1 MSRRAAALFLALGV
15 VWGIPYLLI
24 KVAVD
29 ELSPAQIVLARTG
42 IAALILLPLALAQGA
57 VRPVLRHWRW
67 LLVFAIVEIAIPW
80 VFLGSAETRLPSSTT
95 GLLVAAVP
103 LAGVAI
109 AFATGHAERLTRVAW
124 LGLLLGIVGVVSL
137 VGFDVGGS
145 DLGAVAA
152 VGVVVV
158 GYAAGP
164 AILSRPLQGLPGI
177 GIMASA
183 LTVTA
188 LVYVPV
194 VLLTDGVPTTLP
206 SGNVVA
212 SVVTLG
218 VVCTA
223 AAFML
228 LFALVGEVGPVR
240 ATTITYLNPAVA
252 VIAGAVVLGEPS
264 HRLDRDRFRAGG
276 HRLLPGQP
284 RGPSSTRGRGG
295 AGRRDLEQLRL
306 RSGVVLVRTADGAST
321 RTRARRAGLRR

>member
-1 MSRRAAALFLALGV
+1 VSRRAASLFLALGV

-29 ELSPAQIVLARTG
+29 ELSPAQIVLGRTA

-67 LLVFAIVEIAIPW
+67 LVLFATVEIAIPW

-103 LAGVAI
+103 LAGVLI
-109 AFATGHAERLTRVAW
+109 AFATGHAERLTSIAW
-124 LGLLLGIVGVVSL
+124 SGLLLGIIGVAAL

-183 LTVTA
+183 QSLTAVA
-188 LVYVPV
+188 YVPV
-194 VLLTDGVPTTLP
+194 VLLTDGVPGPLP
-206 SGNVVA
+206 SADVVA

-252 VIAGAVVLGEPS
+252 VVAGAVFLGEQVTVWTIVGFVLVVTGS
-264 HRLDRDRFRAGG
+264 YLVN
-276 HRLLPGQP
+276 
-284 RGPSSTRGRGG
+284 RGG
-295 AGRRDLEQLRL
+295 RPQPAAGAEL
-306 RSGVVLVRTADGAST
+306 
-321 RTRARRAGLRR
+321 AGETSSSCA

>member
-1 MSRRAAALFLALGV
+1 VSRRAATLFIALGV

-29 ELSPAQIVLARTG
+29 ELSPAQIVLGRTA
-42 IAALILLPLALAQGA
+42 IAALILLPLALAQDA
-57 VRPVLRHWRW
+57 IRPVLREWKW
-67 LLVFAIVEIAIPW
+67 LVLFATVEIAIPW
-80 VFLGSAETRLPSSTT
+80 VFLGSAETRLASSTT

-103 LAGVAI
+103 LAGVLI

-124 LGLLLGIVGVVSL
+124 TGLLLGILGVAAL

-145 DLGAVAA
+145 DLAAVAA
-152 VGVVVV
+152 VGVVVI

-183 LTVTA
+183 LTLTA
-188 LVYVPV
+188 VAYVPV
-194 VLLTDGVPTTLP
+194 ALLTDGPPGPLP
-206 SGNVVA
+206 SADVVA

-252 VIAGAVVLGEPS
+252 VIAGALFLDEQVTVWTVVGFVLVVTGS
-264 HRLDRDRFRAGG
+264 YLVN
-276 HRLLPGQP
+276 
-284 RGPSSTRGRGG
+284 RGG
-295 AGRRDLEQLRL
+295 RPQPTAGAEL
-306 RSGVVLVRTADGAST
+306 
-321 RTRARRAGLRR
+321 AGETSSSCA

>member
-1 MSRRAAALFLALGV
+1 VSRRAAALFLALGV

-29 ELSPAQIVLARTG
+29 ELSPAQIVLARTA
-42 IAALILLPLALAQGA
+42 IAALILLPVAVAQGA
-57 VRPVLRHWRW
+57 VAPVLARWRW
-67 LLVFAIVEIAIPW
+67 LLVFAVVEIAIPW
-80 VFLGSAETRLPSSTT
+80 VFLGHAETRLPSSTT

-103 LAGVAI
+103 LAGLAI
-109 AFATGHAERLTRVAW
+109 AFVTGHAERLTSSAW
-124 LGLLLGIVGVVSL
+124 LGLALGIVGVTAL

-164 AILSRPLQGLPGI
+164 AILSRPLHGLPGI
-177 GIMASA
+177 GIMSTA
-183 LTVTA
+183 LTFTA

-194 VLLTDGVPTTLP
+194 VLLTDGMPGSLP
-206 SGNVVA
+206 SGDVVA
-212 SVVTLG
+212 SVLTLG

-252 VIAGAVVLGEPS
+252 VVAGALVLGEPVTIWTVVGFVLVVTGS
-264 HRLDRDRFRAGG
+264 YLVN
-276 HRLLPGQP
+276 
-284 RGPSSTRGRGG
+284 RGG
-295 AGRRDLEQLRL
+295 RPEPA
-306 RSGVVLVRTADGAST
+306 VGAELAAETSSSC
-321 RTRARRAGLRR
+321 A

>member
-1 MSRRAAALFLALGV
+1 M
-15 VWGIPYLLI
+15 WGIPYLLI
-24 KVAVD
+24 KVALD
-29 ELSPAQIVLARTG
+29 ELSPAQIVLGRTA

-57 VRPVLRHWRW
+57 VRPILPHWRW
-67 LLVFAIVEIAIPW
+67 LLLFAVVEIAIPW
-80 VFLGSAETRLPSSTT
+80 VLLGSAETRLPSSTT

-103 LAGVAI
+103 LAGVLI
-109 AFATGHAERLTRVAW
+109 AFATGHAERLTAVAW
-124 LGLLLGIVGVVSL
+124 LGLALGIVGVAAL

-145 DLGAVAA
+145 DLGAVAQ
-152 VGVVVV
+152 VGVVVI

-183 LTVTA
+183 LTLTA
-188 LVYVPV
+188 VAYVPV
-194 VLLTDGVPTTLP
+194 VLLTDGVPGPLP
-206 SGNVVA
+206 SADVVA

-252 VIAGAVVLGEPS
+252 VVAGALVLGEPVTVWT
-264 HRLDRDRFRAGG
+264 LVGF
-276 HRLLPGQP
+276 
-284 RGPSSTRGRGG
+284 
-295 AGRRDLEQLRL
+295 
-306 RSGVVLVRTADGAST
+306 VLVVTGSYLVNRDGRPQPTAGTDL
-321 RTRARRAGLRR
+321 AGETSSSCA

>member
-1 MSRRAAALFLALGV
+1 MSRRAAVLFLSLGV

-24 KVAVD
+24 KVALD
-29 ELSPAQIVLARTG
+29 ELSPAQIVLARTA

-67 LLVFAIVEIAIPW
+67 LLVFAVVEIAIPW

-103 LAGVAI
+103 LAGVAL
-109 AFATGHAERLTRVAW
+109 AFVTGHAERLTRVAW
-124 LGLLLGIVGVVSL
+124 LGLGLGIVGVAAL

-164 AILSRPLQGLPGI
+164 AILSRPLQGLPGV
-177 GIMASA
+177 GIMATA

-194 VLLTDGVPTTLP
+194 VLLVDGVPGGLP

-212 SVVTLG
+212 SVLTLG

-252 VIAGAVVLGEPS
+252 VIAGAAVLGEPVTIWTVIGFVLVVTGS
-264 HRLDRDRFRAGG
+264 YLVN
-276 HRLLPGQP
+276 
-284 RGPSSTRGRGG
+284 RGG
-295 AGRRDLEQLRL
+295 RPVPESEAELAGET
-306 RSGVVLVRTADGAST
+306 SSSCA
-321 RTRARRAGLRR
+321 

>member
-1 MSRRAAALFLALGV
+1 VVSRRAAVLFLSLGV

-24 KVAVD
+24 KVALD
-29 ELSPAQIVLARTG
+29 ELSPAQIVLARTAV
-42 IAALILLPLALAQGA
+42 AALILLPVALAQGA
-57 VRPVLRHWRW
+57 VRPVLAHWRW
-67 LLVFAIVEIAIPW
+67 LLVFAVVEIAIPW

-109 AFATGHAERLTRVAW
+109 AFVTGHAERLTRVAW
-124 LGLLLGIVGVVSL
+124 LGLALGIVGVAAL

-164 AILSRPLQGLPGI
+164 AILSRPLQGLPGV

-183 LTVTA
+183 LTITA
-188 LVYVPV
+188 LAYVPV
-194 VLLTDGVPTTLP
+194 VLVVDGVPEGLP

-212 SVVTLG
+212 SVLTLG

-252 VIAGAVVLGEPS
+252 VIAGAVVLGEPVTVWTVVGFVLVVTGS
-264 HRLDRDRFRAGG
+264 YLVN
-276 HRLLPGQP
+276 
-284 RGPSSTRGRGG
+284 RGG
-295 AGRRDLEQLRL
+295 RPAPAGEAEL
-306 RSGVVLVRTADGAST
+306 ASET
-321 RTRARRAGLRR
+321 SSSCA

>member
-1 MSRRAAALFLALGV
+1 MSRRAASLFIALGV

-29 ELSPAQIVLARTG
+29 ELSPAQIVLARTA
-42 IAALILLPLALAQGA
+42 IAAVILLPLALAQDA
-57 VRPVLRHWRW
+57 VRPVLQRWRW
-67 LLVFAIVEIAIPW
+67 LLLFAVVEIAIPW

-103 LAGVAI
+103 LAGVLI
-109 AFATGHAERLTRVAW
+109 AFATGHAERLTPLAW
-124 LGLLLGIVGVVSL
+124 LGLVLGIVGVTAL
-137 VGFDVGGS
+137 VGF
-145 DLGAVAA
+145 
-152 VGVVVV
+152 
-158 GYAAGP
+158 AAGP

-183 LTVTA
+183 LTLTA
-188 LVYVPV
+188 LAYVPV
-194 VLLTDGVPTTLP
+194 VLLTDGVPGPLP
-206 SGNVVA
+206 SADVVA

-252 VIAGAVVLGEPS
+252 VIAGALVLGEPVTVWTVVGFALVVTGS
-264 HRLDRDRFRAGG
+264 YLVN
-276 HRLLPGQP
+276 
-284 RGPSSTRGRGG
+284 RGG
-295 AGRRDLEQLRL
+295 RPEPSAGAEL
-306 RSGVVLVRTADGAST
+306 
-321 RTRARRAGLRR
+321 AGETSSSCA

>member
-57 VRPVLRHWRW
+57 VRPVLRYWRW

-183 LTVTA
+183 LTFTA
-188 LVYVPV
+188 LLYVPV

-252 VIAGAVVLGEPS
+252 VIAGAVVLDEPITVWTVIGFALVVTGS
-264 HRLDRDRFRAGG
+264 YLVN
-276 HRLLPGQP
+276 
-284 RGPSSTRGRGG
+284 RGG
-295 AGRRDLEQLRL
+295 RPAPAGEAEL
-306 RSGVVLVRTADGAST
+306 
-321 RTRARRAGLRR
+321 AGETSSSCA

>member
-1 MSRRAAALFLALGV
+1 VSRRAAGLFLALGL

-24 KVAVD
+24 KVAL
-29 ELSPAQIVLARTG
+29 EEISPAQLVLARTG
-42 IAALILLPLALAQGA
+42 IAALVLLPIALAQGA
-57 VRPVLRHWRW
+57 VRPVLQQWRW
-67 LLVFAIVEIAIPW
+67 LLMFATVEIAVPW
-80 VFLGSAETRLPSSTT
+80 VFLGEAETRLPSSTT

-103 LAGVAI
+103 LAGLAI
-109 AFATGHAERLTRVAW
+109 AFATGRAERLTPGAW
-124 LGLLLGIVGVVSL
+124 LGLTLGLVGVAAL
-137 VGFDVGGS
+137 VGLDVSGS
-145 DLGAVAA
+145 DLGAVAE

-194 VLLTDGVPTTLP
+194 VLASDGVPGPVP
-206 SGNVVA
+206 SGKVVWCVLA
-212 SVVTLG
+212 LAT
-218 VVCTA
+218 VCTA

-252 VIAGAVVLGEPS
+252 VVAGAVFLGEQVTVWTVVGFVLVVS
-264 HRLDRDRFRAGG
+264 GSYLVNR
-276 HRLLPGQP
+276 
-284 RGPSSTRGRGG
+284 RGRPARPAETDIVG
-295 AGRRDLEQLRL
+295 AA
-306 RSGVVLVRTADGAST
+306 TPTCA
-321 RTRARRAGLRR
+321 

>member
-1 MSRRAAALFLALGV
+1 VSRRAATLFIALGV

-29 ELSPAQIVLARTG
+29 ELSPAQIVLGRTA
-42 IAALILLPLALAQGA
+42 IAAVILLPLALTQGA
-57 VRPVLRHWRW
+57 VRPVLREWRW
-67 LLVFAIVEIAIPW
+67 LVLFATVEIAIPW

-103 LAGVAI
+103 LAGVLI

-124 LGLLLGIVGVVSL
+124 TGLLLGILGVAAL

-145 DLGAVAA
+145 DLAAVAA
-152 VGVVVV
+152 IGVVVV

-183 LTVTA
+183 LTLTA
-188 LVYVPV
+188 VAYVPV
-194 VLLTDGVPTTLP
+194 VLLTDGVPGPLP
-206 SGNVVA
+206 STDVVV

-252 VIAGAVVLGEPS
+252 VIAGALFLGEQVTVWTVVGFVLVVTGS
-264 HRLDRDRFRAGG
+264 YLVN
-276 HRLLPGQP
+276 
-284 RGPSSTRGRGG
+284 RGG
-295 AGRRDLEQLRL
+295 RPQPTAGAEL
-306 RSGVVLVRTADGAST
+306 
-321 RTRARRAGLRR
+321 AGETSSSCA

>member
-1 MSRRAAALFLALGV
+1 VSRRAAALFISLGI

-42 IAALILLPLALAQGA
+42 IAALILLPLAFAQRA
-57 VRPVLRHWRW
+57 VRPVLREWRW
-67 LLVFAIVEIAIPW
+67 LLVFTVVEIAIPW
-80 VFLGSAETRLPSSTT
+80 VLLGSAETRLPSSTT

-109 AFATGHAERLTRVAW
+109 AFATGHAERLTRGAW
-124 LGLLLGIVGVVSL
+124 LGLGLGVVGVVAL

-145 DLGAVAA
+145 DLGAVAQ

-183 LTVTA
+183 LTLTA
-188 LVYVPV
+188 LAYVPV
-194 VLLTDGVPTTLP
+194 VLLSDGSPGSMP
-206 SGNVVA
+206 SSDVVA
-212 SVVTLG
+212 SVVVLG

-252 VIAGAVVLGEPS
+252 VIAGALVLGEPVTVWTVVGFALVVTGS
-264 HRLDRDRFRAGG
+264 YLVN
-276 HRLLPGQP
+276 
-284 RGPSSTRGRGG
+284 RGG
-295 AGRRDLEQLRL
+295 GRPQAPADVELVDETA
-306 RSGVVLVRTADGAST
+306 SGCA
-321 RTRARRAGLRR
+321 